1 MAKKSKKKIVEEEK
15 VGDEGQK
22 EQVSS
27 SPVKVRRF
35 KKRPD
40 IKWLNLEGRTITED
54 MILEGEEWAKYC
66 PEYLVEIL
74 EESAVKPLEFTK
86 R

>member
-1 MAKKSKKKIVEEEK
+1 MAKKKSKKKVVEEEK
-15 VGDEGQK
+15 VKNE

-27 SPVKVRRF
+27 PSVKVRRF

-40 IKWLNLEGRTITED
+40 IKWLNLEGRAITED

-74 EESAVKPLEFTK
+74 EESAVKPLEFTREK
-86 R
+86 